1 MSYKMTRIKKAQVSS
16 QLFLYILAIVIIGL
30 LLVFGV
36 KYIGMLVEKVD
47 TINVVQ
53 FKTDLETN
61 IEKIRPNYGTWRIL
75 EFDVPVDITEVCFFE
90 YGILPAQPQL
100 MPICLPGNDEYD
112 FIICNAW
119 KDYEYANPEGENPN
133 VFVKPS
139 AIIDTDIIIGRLEI
153 DASEH
158 YLCVPS
164 VGGMIKLKATGL
176 GDGTRIE
183 EWQ

>member
-1 MSYKMTRIKKAQVSS
+1 MTKLRVKKAQVSS

-30 LLVFGV
+30 LLIFGV

-75 EFDVPVDITEVCFFE
+75 EFDVPAEVEEVCFFE
-90 YGILPAQPQL
+90 YGILPAQPQS
-100 MPICLPGNDEYD
+100 MPICIQSNVDEYD
-112 FIICNAW
+112 YIICNAW
-119 KDYEYANPEGENPN
+119 KDYENANPDGENPN

-139 AIIDTDIIIGRLEI
+139 ATIDTDIILGRLEI
-153 DASEH
+153 DAGDH
-158 YLCVPS
+158 YLCVQA

>member
-1 MSYKMTRIKKAQVSS
+1 MTKLRIKKAQVSS
-16 QLFLYILAIVIIGL
+16 QLFMYILAIVIIGL

-75 EFDVPVDITEVCFFE
+75 EFDVPAEVSEVCFFE
-90 YGILPAQPQL
+90 YGILPARPQDT
-100 MPICLPGNDEYD
+100 PICRQSDVDEYD
-112 FIICNAW
+112 YIICNAW
-119 KDYEYANPEGENPN
+119 KDYESANPDGENPN

-139 AIIDTDIIIGRLEI
+139 SVIDTDIIIGRLEI
-153 DASEH
+153 DASNH
-158 YLCVPS
+158 YLCVQA

-176 GDGTRIE
+176 GDGTKIE